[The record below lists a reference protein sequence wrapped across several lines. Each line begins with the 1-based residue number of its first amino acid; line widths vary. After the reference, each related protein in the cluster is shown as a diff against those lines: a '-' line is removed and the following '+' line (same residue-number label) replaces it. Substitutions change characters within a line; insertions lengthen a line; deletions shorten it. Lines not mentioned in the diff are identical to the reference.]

1 LWNANSAINFDLPF
15 GFTFVMEE
23 TLEEKK
29 NKNKPYKPIL
39 EGIPDWPVYQLSKNR
54 KEFLEEVSRKSFE
67 LILQLRPARKQLID
81 EIEATVY
88 REQNRIKRNP
98 WRVDPKD
105 DSRFWSNVKK
115 DLIEA
120 SSRINDEA
128 DKTHEEILKRIVT
141 RYANEIAGNFKPN
154 SYRVTRELIKFWFS
168 RLLNGAR
175 VKKFGAF
182 FRNQYTLRD
191 KIQIV
196 GKVKMLRKLAKKG
209 TVVMVPTHFSNLD
222 SILIGWVIHSL
233 GLPAFIYGAG
243 LNLFNIKIF
252 AYFMNS
258 LGAYKVDR
266 RKKNLPYLETLKM
279 YSNLAIQKGAH
290 SLFFPGGTRSR
301 SGLIEKQLKLGLLST
316 ALEAQRNLYLENP
329 NATEVRK
336 IFIVPVTLNYNFVLE
351 APDLIED
358 YLHVKGQDKYFPE
371 QDKYG
376 SVQLIRFLFK
386 FFTKGSNISVSIGTA
401 LDVLGNYVDEDGH
414 SIDNQG
420 RLIHTKD
427 YFISNGQISEDKQRE
442 DEYTRMLSQK
452 IVSEYHRIN
461 RVFASHVAAFVA
473 FELWQRKF
481 PKLDL
486 FGLLRLPE
494 EDLELDYTEFRE
506 SFKRVRKRIYELHD
520 QEKVYF
526 ATHLKGKAD
535 KVLKL
540 GIENVGIFHLKRP
553 LLLNKKGNIITK
565 DLTVLYYYHNRL
577 VGYDL
582 EQFI

>member
-1 LWNANSAINFDLPF
+1 MPRKQH
-15 GFTFVMEE
+15 GMEL
-23 TLEEKK
+23 LEEKK
-29 NKNKPYKPIL
+29 NKNRKYEPIL
-39 EGIPDWPVYQLSKNR
+39 ERIPEWPVYQLSKNR
-54 KEFLEEVSRKSFE
+54 KEFIE
-67 LILQLRPARKQLID
+67 LVTQHTLARIKELRPTRKQLID
-81 EIEATVY
+81 ELEATAY
-88 REQNRIKRNP
+88 RELNRIKRNR

-105 DSRFWSNVKK
+105 DTRFWGQVKNQLVELSGK
-115 DLIEA
+115 SAETGSVEDALLE
-120 SSRINDEA
+120 
-128 DKTHEEILKRIVT
+128 KIVQ

-154 SYRVTRELIKFWFS
+154 SYRFTREVVKFWFQ

-191 KIQIV
+191 KIHVV
-196 GKVKMLRKLAKKG
+196 GKVKMLRSLAKKG

-222 SILIGWVIHSL
+222 SILIGWVIHAL

-279 YSNLAIQKGAH
+279 YSTQAIQQGAH

-316 ALEAQRNLYLENP
+316 AIEAQRNLFQQTTEG
-329 NATEVRK
+329 EVRR
-336 IFIVPVTLNYNFVLE
+336 IFVVPVTLNYNFVLE

-358 YLHVKGQDKYFPE
+358 YLQVKGQDKYFPE

-376 SVQLIRFLFK
+376 SVELIRFMFK
-386 FFTKGSNISVSIGTA
+386 FFTKGSNISVSIGPG
-401 LDVLGNYVDEDGH
+401 LDVLGNYVDEEGNSLDP
-414 SIDNQG
+414 QG
-420 RLIHTKD
+420 RIIDTRG
-427 YFISNGQISEDKQRE
+427 YFVSNGSITDDKQRE
-442 DEYTRMLSQK
+442 NEYTRMLSQR
-452 IVSEYHRIN
+452 IVTEYHRIN

-473 FELWQRKF
+473 FEMWQKKF
-481 PKLDL
+481 DKLDL
-486 FGLLRLPE
+486 FSLLRLPE
-494 EDLELDYTEFRE
+494 EDLELDYTEFRDT
-506 SFKRVRKRIYELHD
+506 FKRVRKKIYELKE
-520 QEKVYF
+520 QRKVNH
-526 ATHLKGKAD
+526 ATHLKGKVD
-535 KVLKL
+535 EVIKL

-553 LLLNKKGNIITK
+553 LLKNKKGNIITK

-582 EQFI
+582 EQYI